1 MPGNMDYLPRHPSDF
16 QSLSSLNF
24 SIDFES
30 KGSGFYPILHLTDL
44 LKHLHAIDCSFVSL
58 FQRIAFCLMDPQ
70 LGPGN
75 FLLNLR
81 KSADMI
87 KMGMGH
93 DHPFDILQFDPQL
106 PDRINFIIPLSDET
120 RIDEGKVLRRWV
132 SNHTGVG
139 IRHHHVLPRNE
150 VDTLGN
156 LGHRFSSN
164 FMDF

>member
-1 MPGNMDYLPRHPSDF
+1 MPRDMDVLPRHPSDF
-16 QSLSSLNF
+16 QSLSSLKF
-24 SIDFES
+24 SIDLES
-30 KGSGFYPILHLTDL
+30 KRSGFYPKLHLADL
-44 LKHLHAIDCSFVSL
+44 LKHLHAIDCSFITL
-58 FQRIAFCLMDPQ
+58 FQRITLCLMDPQ
-70 LGPGN
+70 LGPGDS
-75 FLLNLR
+75 LLNLR
-81 KSADMI
+81 EGTDMI

-93 DHPFDILQFDPQL
+93 NHPSDILQIDPQL

-139 IRHHHVLPRNE
+139 IRHHPVLPRNE

-156 LGHRFSSN
+156 LWHRFSSN

>member
-1 MPGNMDYLPRHPSDF
+1 MPGTMDSCPHHPADF
-16 QSLSSLNF
+16 QSLSSLKF

-30 KGSGFYPILHLTDL
+30 KESGFYPILQLAAL
-44 LKHLHAIDCSFVSL
+44 LKHLHAIDCSFIPL
-58 FQRIAFCLMDPQ
+58 FQWISFCLMDPQ
-70 LGPGN
+70 LGPGD

-81 KSADMI
+81 ERADMI

-93 DHPFDILQFDPQL
+93 NHPFDILQIDPQL

-139 IRHHHVLPRNE
+139 IRHHPVLPRNE

-156 LGHRFSSN
+156 LWHRFSSN